1 MSGPRALAATSGL
14 LLLTMLASMTP
25 TPLYPAYRE
34 QWGLDDTQVSWI
46 FAGYPVGVM
55 IVLVVLG
62 GLSDRIG
69 RVPTLRAGAA
79 LLIAALTILAVAP
92 SLEVLVAG
100 RVVQGM
106 ATGLITGAGAA
117 ALMDLHPRG
126 ARAGTAR
133 NTLLLACGIALGPLL
148 AGQATTHLPGP
159 LVAPFAVVIA
169 LLLVPFAALVPRVP
183 RPAGDPA
190 DTGPA
195 RLVRT
200 IRVPRT
206 ILRPF
211 VTAALSVASTN
222 VTFAVLGGFGPE
234 VIAATDSTS
243 PTVVGGYVSAVL
255 VVVAATQVAAR
266 GRAPA
271 TCMQVGAAAT
281 AAGWGLGAWATS
293 TGSGPLIAATVPLL
307 GVGAGLGLYA
317 SAAHIALAAPVAR
330 RAEVYSAYLL
340 AAFAALSTAALG
352 LGAVVDAAGIVTATV
367 TTTAISAAL
376 LLLIVPLASRR

>member
-1 MSGPRALAATSGL
+1 M
-14 LLLTMLASMTP
+14 LLTMLASMTP

-34 QWGLDDTQVSWI
+34 KWGLDDTQVSWI

-55 IVLVVLG
+55 IVLLALG

-69 RVPTLRAGAA
+69 RVPTLRGGAA

-126 ARAGTAR
+126 AGAGTAR
-133 NTLLLACGIALGPLL
+133 NTLLLACGIAIGPLL

-169 LLLVPFAALVPRVP
+169 LLLVPFAALVPRVA
-183 RPAGDPA
+183 RPVQDVA
-190 DTGPA
+190 DAAAA

-200 IRVPRT
+200 IRVPRA

-211 VTAALSVASTN
+211 VTASLSVASTN
-222 VTFAVLGGFGPE
+222 VTFAVIGGFGPD
-234 VIAATDSTS
+234 VVAATDSTD
-243 PTVVGGYVSAVL
+243 PTVVGAYVSAVL
-255 VVVAATQVAAR
+255 VVVAVTQVAAR

-271 TCMQVGAAAT
+271 ACMRVGAAAT
-281 AAGWGLGAWATS
+281 AAGWGLTVWATS
-293 TGSGPLIAATVPLL
+293 IGSGVLIATTVPLVGL
-307 GVGAGLGLYA
+307 GAGLGLYA
-317 SAAHIALAAPVAR
+317 SAAHVALAAPVRR

-340 AAFAALSTAALG
+340 AAFAALATAALG
-352 LGAVVDAAGIVTATV
+352 LGAVVDTAGIVTATLV
-367 TTTAISAAL
+367 TTAVSALL
-376 LLLIVPLASRR
+376 LLLIVPLTARQ